1 VIEARTEVG
10 AQASSLAPLQSFL
23 ETFWSAAGLEPA
35 ERFPFELALE
45 EVFMNVVM
53 HGSEG
58 LTGVQFAASL
68 TVEAH
73 TVIMQLRDNSNPFD
87 PLQAPPPDIEA
98 QIEDRQVG
106 GLGIYLTR
114 TLMDDVQYEFKDGS
128 NVLTLTKR
136 LAG

>member
-1 VIEARTEVG
+1 VIAARTEVG

-23 ETFWSAAGLEPA
+23 ESFWSDAGLEPA

-53 HGSEG
+53 HGSVG
-58 LTGVQFAASL
+58 LTGVQFAASV

-73 TVIMQLRDNSNPFD
+73 TVIMELRDNGNPFD
-87 PLQAPPPDIEA
+87 PLQAPPPDTEA

-114 TLMDDVQYEFKDGS
+114 TLMDDVHYAFKGGC

-136 LAG
+136 LGG